1 MFHAAT
7 MTQGDFF
14 MPKMQVLICDDNQA
28 IYKSLSGY
36 FEAEGMDV
44 VYAASGEEALEHL
57 QENKPNLVVLDIML
71 PGINGMDVCREIR
84 KSSEVPIIMLSA
96 KSDELDRILGLELGA
111 DDYVTK
117 PFSPREVVVRA
128 KKLLK
133 RSLAVGSEKKFTLAE
148 LTLLPESYEVYIGER
163 RINLASKEFEVL
175 RYLVAHAGKAMTREH
190 IINAVWGYEYAGDPR
205 IVDTLI
211 KRLRHRLFGEL
222 DTPVHFTIT
231 TIFGVGY
238 KLEETV

>member
-1 MFHAAT
+1 MGKVQ
-7 MTQGDFF
+7 M
-14 MPKMQVLICDDNQA
+14 LICDDNPA
-28 IYKSLSGY
+28 ISKSLTGY
-36 FEAEGMDV
+36 FEAEGMEV
-44 VYAASGEEALEHL
+44 LCAASGEEALALFREKRL
-57 QENKPNLVVLDIML
+57 QLMVLDVML
-71 PGINGMDVCREIR
+71 PGISGIDVCREIR
-84 KSSEVPIIMLSA
+84 KTSNIPILMLSA
-96 KSDELDRILGLELGA
+96 KGEEVDRIVGLEIGA

-117 PFSPREVVVRA
+117 PFSTREVVVRC

-133 RSLAVGSEKKFTLAE
+133 RQNAAEWEKKYTLAE
-148 LTLLPESYEVYIGER
+148 LTVLPDSYEAYIGGQ

-190 IINAVWGYEYAGDPR
+190 IINAVWGYEYTGDPR

-211 KRLRHRLFGEL
+211 KRLRHKLFDELEGE
-222 DTPVHFTIT
+222 VHFAIT

>member
-1 MFHAAT
+1 MS
-7 MTQGDFF
+7 
-14 MPKMQVLICDDNQA
+14 KMHVLICDDNQA

-44 VYAASGEEALEHL
+44 VYAASGEDALAYL
-57 QENKPNLVVLDIML
+57 QESKPNLIILDIML
-71 PGINGMDVCREIR
+71 PGISGTDVCREIR
-84 KSSEVPIIMLSA
+84 KASEVPIIMLSA
-96 KSDELDRILGLELGA
+96 KGDELDRILGLELGA

-133 RSLAVGSEKKFTLAE
+133 RSLAIDSEKKFTLAE
-148 LTLLPESYEVYIGER
+148 LTLLPDSYEVYIGDQ

-175 RYLVAHAGKAMTREH
+175 RYLIAHTGKAMTREH

-211 KRLRHRLFGEL
+211 KRLRHKLFAEL
-222 DTPVHFTIT
+222 EQDVHFAIT

-238 KLEETV
+238 KLEETT

>member
-1 MFHAAT
+1 MAKVQ
-7 MTQGDFF
+7 M
-14 MPKMQVLICDDNQA
+14 LICDDNPA
-28 IYKSLSGY
+28 ISKSLAGY
-36 FEAEGMDV
+36 FEAEGMEV
-44 VYAASGEEALEHL
+44 LCAQSGEEALALFREKRL
-57 QENKPNLVVLDIML
+57 QLIVLDVML
-71 PGINGMDVCREIR
+71 PGISGIDVCREIR
-84 KSSEVPIIMLSA
+84 KTSNIPILMLSA
-96 KSDELDRILGLELGA
+96 KGEEVDRIVGLEIGA

-117 PFSPREVVVRA
+117 PFSTREVVVRC

-133 RSLAVGSEKKFTLAE
+133 RLNTAGEMEKKYTLAE
-148 LTLLPESYEVYIGER
+148 LTVLPDSYEAYIGEQ

-175 RYLVAHAGKAMTREH
+175 RYLIAHAGKAMTREL

-222 DTPVHFTIT
+222 ETPVHFAIT

-238 KLEETV
+238 KLEETA

>member
-1 MFHAAT
+1 MGKVQ
-7 MTQGDFF
+7 M
-14 MPKMQVLICDDNQA
+14 LICDDNPA
-28 IYKSLSGY
+28 ISKSLTGY
-36 FEAEGMDV
+36 FEAEGMEV
-44 VYAASGEEALEHL
+44 LCAASGEEALALFREKRL
-57 QENKPNLVVLDIML
+57 QLMVLDVML
-71 PGINGMDVCREIR
+71 PGISGIDVCREIR
-84 KSSEVPIIMLSA
+84 KTSNIPILMLSA
-96 KSDELDRILGLELGA
+96 KGEEVDRIVGLEIGA

-117 PFSPREVVVRA
+117 PFSTREVVVRC

-133 RSLAVGSEKKFTLAE
+133 RQNAAEWEKKYTLAE
-148 LTLLPESYEVYIGER
+148 LTVLPDSYEAYIGGQ

-190 IINAVWGYEYAGDPR
+190 IINAVWGYEYTGDPR

-211 KRLRHRLFGEL
+211 KRLRHKLFDELEGE
-222 DTPVHFTIT
+222 VHYAIT

>member
-1 MFHAAT
+1 MAKVQ
-7 MTQGDFF
+7 M
-14 MPKMQVLICDDNQA
+14 LICDDNPA
-28 IYKSLSGY
+28 ISKSLAGY

-44 VYAASGEEALEHL
+44 LCAASGEEALALLRERKIQL
-57 QENKPNLVVLDIML
+57 IVLDVML
-71 PGINGMDVCREIR
+71 PGISGIEVCREIR
-84 KSSEVPIIMLSA
+84 RTSNVPILMLSA
-96 KSDELDRILGLELGA
+96 KGDEVDRIVGLEIGA

-117 PFSPREVVVRA
+117 PFSTREVVVRC
-128 KKLLK
+128 KKLL
-133 RSLAVGSEKKFTLAE
+133 RRLNTTEDLEKKYILAE
-148 LTLLPESYEVYIGER
+148 LTVLPDSYEAYVGER
-163 RINLASKEFEVL
+163 RIMLASKEFEVL

-211 KRLRHRLFGEL
+211 KRLRHKLFDEL
-222 DTPVHFTIT
+222 GTEVHFAIT

>member
-1 MFHAAT
+1 MSKVR
-7 MTQGDFF
+7 M
-14 MPKMQVLICDDNQA
+14 LICDDNPA
-28 IYKSLSGY
+28 ISKSLAGY
-36 FEAEGMDV
+36 FEAEGMEV
-44 VYAASGEEALEHL
+44 LCAASGEEALAL
-57 QENKPNLVVLDIML
+57 FRQGGLRLMVLDVML
-71 PGINGMDVCREIR
+71 PGISGIDVCREIR
-84 KSSEVPIIMLSA
+84 KTSNIPILMLSA
-96 KSDELDRILGLELGA
+96 KGEEVDRIVGLEIGA

-117 PFSPREVVVRA
+117 PFSTREVVVRC

-133 RSLAVGSEKKFTLAE
+133 RQNAAEWEKKYTLAE
-148 LTLLPESYEVYIGER
+148 LTVLPDSYEAYIGGQ

-190 IINAVWGYEYAGDPR
+190 IINAVWGYEYTGDPR

-211 KRLRHRLFGEL
+211 KRLRHKLFDELEGE
-222 DTPVHFTIT
+222 VHFAIT

>member
-1 MFHAAT
+1 MAKVQ
-7 MTQGDFF
+7 M
-14 MPKMQVLICDDNQA
+14 LICDDNPA
-28 IYKSLSGY
+28 ISKSLAGY

-44 VYAASGEEALEHL
+44 LCAQTGEEALALFREKRL
-57 QENKPNLVVLDIML
+57 QLIVLDIML
-71 PGINGMDVCREIR
+71 PGISGMDVCREIR
-84 KSSEVPIIMLSA
+84 KTSEVPIIMLSA
-96 KSDELDRILGLELGA
+96 KGDELDRILGLELGA

-133 RSLAVGSEKKFTLAE
+133 RSLAIDNEKKFTLAE
-148 LTLLPESYEVYIGER
+148 LTVLPDSYEVYIGEQ

-175 RYLVAHAGKAMTREH
+175 RYLVAHTGKAMTREH

-211 KRLRHRLFGEL
+211 KRLRHKLFSEL
-222 DTPVHFTIT
+222 EQEVHFAIT

-238 KLEETV
+238 KLEETT

>member
-1 MFHAAT
+1 MAKVQ
-7 MTQGDFF
+7 M
-14 MPKMQVLICDDNQA
+14 LICDDNPA
-28 IYKSLSGY
+28 ISKSLAGY

-44 VYAASGEEALEHL
+44 LCAQTGEEALALFREKRL
-57 QENKPNLVVLDIML
+57 QLIVLDIML
-71 PGINGMDVCREIR
+71 PGISGMDVCREIR
-84 KSSEVPIIMLSA
+84 KTSEVPIIMLSA
-96 KSDELDRILGLELGA
+96 KGDELDRILGLELGA

-133 RSLAVGSEKKFTLAE
+133 RSLAIDNEKKFTLAE
-148 LTLLPESYEVYIGER
+148 LTLLPDSYEVYIGDQ

-175 RYLVAHAGKAMTREH
+175 RYLISHTGKAMTREH

-211 KRLRHRLFGEL
+211 KRLRHKLFSEL
-222 DTPVHFTIT
+222 EQEVHFSIT

-238 KLEETV
+238 KLEETT